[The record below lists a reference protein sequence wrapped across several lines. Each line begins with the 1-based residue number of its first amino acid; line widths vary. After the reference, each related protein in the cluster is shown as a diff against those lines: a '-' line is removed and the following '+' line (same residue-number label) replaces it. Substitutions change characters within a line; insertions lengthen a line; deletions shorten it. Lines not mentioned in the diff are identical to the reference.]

1 MNNRNDC
8 TESPPHFRYIW
19 KGIIRKPVLLLTAHF
34 FMNHI
39 RKCTYK
45 IAFSVFFYVTFFLN
59 YCL

>member
-19 KGIIRKPVLLLTAHF
+19 KGMIRKPVLLLTAHF

-39 RKCTYK
+39 RKCTDK
-45 IAFSVFFYVTFFLN
+45 IAFSVFFM
-59 YCL
+59 